1 MAPTPDKHWKEQSPD
16 ACMDVLEAG
25 DQALVAPHR
34 ISRRLAAR
42 LLRLPLKGG
51 VIGPSMAPMPSRFLV
66 APPSV
71 TGSMISGGGASCRGS
86 DSEPRRPGT

>member
-1 MAPTPDKHWKEQSPD
+1 
-16 ACMDVLEAG
+16 MDVLEAG

-51 VIGPSMAPMPSRFLV
+51 VIGPSTALMPSCLIRCATLGHRFDDFRERRAV
-66 APPSV
+66 
-71 TGSMISGGGASCRGS
+71 
-86 DSEPRRPGT
+86 PR